1 MMITARDVDGAVTGA
16 ADSLRFQDAET
27 APLAAGETK
36 RAAGETSR
44 CGPTVYVP
52 FVLLLETPPRGS
64 LSLGARCFSARA
76 TLLSGAVRLP
86 PRLLQFSFTAVC
98 ASAVCVF
105 SRATRV
111 PRPRALSLFLYR
123 ADARVRA
130 PLGRAADDGDRRA

>member
-1 MMITARDVDGAVTGA
+1 M
-16 ADSLRFQDAET
+16 
-27 APLAAGETK
+27 
-36 RAAGETSR
+36 
-44 CGPTVYVP
+44 P

-64 LSLGARCFSARA
+64 LSLGARCFPARA
-76 TLLSGAVRLP
+76 PLLSGAVRLP
-86 PRLLQFSFTAVC
+86 PRLLRFSFTAVC

-130 PLGRAADDGDRRA
+130 PFARPAVERGADAAAGAPRALTASSTRATARRPRDETSAAYRVSF